1 MYIYIYICMYVY
13 IYMYIYIYIYICILY
28 IYIDIHIYIY
38 CYTCPKNRPVMQA
51 KNGKYMQILMIFFFA
66 HKSQS
71 LFFLDPVKPS
81 LLLLQSPIDG
91 SDADACL
98 LIHGANDVTIRH
110 QDHHMPSTL
119 AGDLTSTP
127 VVSSTKIMAY
137 PRVN

>member
-1 MYIYIYICMYVY
+1 
-13 IYMYIYIYIYICILY
+13 
-28 IYIDIHIYIY
+28 
-38 CYTCPKNRPVMQA
+38 MQA
-51 KNGKYMQILMIFFFA
+51 KNGKYARDDLFILFMA

-81 LLLLQSPIDG
+81 CLLLQSPIDG

-119 AGDLTSTP
+119 AGDLTKP

-137 PRVN
+137 PLVN

>member
-1 MYIYIYICMYVY
+1 MYIIYRYTYIYILLHLPEESPSHASKEWQ
-13 IYMYIYIYIYICILY
+13 IYAN
-28 IYIDIHIYIY
+28 IDD
-38 CYTCPKNRPVMQA
+38 
-51 KNGKYMQILMIFFFA
+51 LFFA

-98 LIHGANDVTIRH
+98 LVHGANDVTIRH